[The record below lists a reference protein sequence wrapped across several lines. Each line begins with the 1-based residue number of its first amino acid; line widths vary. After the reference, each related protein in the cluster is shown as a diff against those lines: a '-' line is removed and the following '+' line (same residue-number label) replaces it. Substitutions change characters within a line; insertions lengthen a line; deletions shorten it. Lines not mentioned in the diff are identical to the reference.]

1 MVDGEWGTVVSDF
14 PWMTVFMLGAVA
26 FVAAWTMICLLM
38 AVSKFLAPVI
48 AKLWKDAG
56 RTQEMAATE
65 TFSVTSGDAVTRTY
79 YLEGVGVSSLYLD
92 SLIRASLVCGGATST
107 NEHRFTVVERIAEPI
122 TTERE
127 GGQIVNPCCAVIG
140 AATPRGSQT
149 FRLEACMGRRKM
161 EGRE

>member
-1 MVDGEWGTVVSDF
+1 MLVGDLS
-14 PWMTVFMLGAVA
+14 WMTTFVFWAVA
-26 FVAAWTMICLLM
+26 FVAAWTMTCLLM

-56 RTQEMAATE
+56 RTQEMGATE
-65 TFSVTSGDAVTRTY
+65 TFSVASGGTVTRTY
-79 YLEGVGVSSLYLD
+79 YLEGVGVSTLYLD
-92 SLIRASLVCGGATST
+92 SSIRASLVCGVATST